1 MSVKRY
7 CTAALLGI
15 ALLPTLGAGAGF
27 DCNRASTPLEHTICT
42 DAGLDA
48 LDAQLTERYYA
59 AREGLAPTER
69 EALLQTQR
77 SWLAARNR
85 CGPDRDCLRER
96 YRQRIEELASPRA
109 HIAHNGPYRLE
120 ASDPVLADRTEAA
133 NQKITERFQS
143 QLEAPAPSRAQ
154 ITRSG
159 PHYQLEASYPV
170 FTGAPEAINRAV
182 RTFVQDQ
189 VNAFLA
195 NTEERQ
201 TDPEPPLGPAWSF
214 ALEGEAGH
222 RTKTLQVIAFEGY
235 AYYGGAHG
243 MPLFAPLLLDLS
255 EARALDPTE
264 LFRADSDWLVRLA
277 RLSRAALA
285 GRDLLGAD
293 ADWVNQGTA
302 PVAENYQL
310 LLPGPDGLTV
320 IFPPYAVAAYA
331 AGAQRVLIPYAEID
345 DLLARPL
352 RAH

>member
-1 MSVKRY
+1 MKDDRMDVTRH
-7 CTAALLGI
+7 CTAALLGV
-15 ALLPTLGAGAGF
+15 ALLPTLAVGAGF
-27 DCNRASTPLEHTICT
+27 DCERASTPVEHSICA
-42 DAGLDA
+42 DAELDA
-48 LDAQLTERYYA
+48 LDARLAELYRA
-59 AREGLAPTER
+59 ARERLVPAER
-69 EALLQTQR
+69 EALRQTQR

-85 CGPDRDCLRER
+85 CGPHRDCLRAQ
-96 YRQRIEELASPRA
+96 YLQRIEALAPPRA
-109 HIAHNGPYRLE
+109 RL
-120 ASDPVLADRTEAA
+120 TH
-133 NQKITERFQS
+133 
-143 QLEAPAPSRAQ
+143 
-154 ITRSG
+154 SG

-170 FTGAPEAINRAV
+170 FAGAPETINRAV
-182 RTFVQDQ
+182 RAFVQEQ
-189 VNAFLA
+189 VDAFLA
-195 NTEERQ
+195 STEELLA
-201 TDPEPPLGPAWSF
+201 DPEPPLGPAWSF

-222 RTKTLQVIAFEGY
+222 RTDTLQVIAFEGY

-255 EARALDPTE
+255 EARALDPAE
-264 LFRADSDWLVRLA
+264 LFRADSDWLARLA

-310 LLPGPDGLTV
+310 LLPGPDGLMV

-352 RAH
+352 QAP